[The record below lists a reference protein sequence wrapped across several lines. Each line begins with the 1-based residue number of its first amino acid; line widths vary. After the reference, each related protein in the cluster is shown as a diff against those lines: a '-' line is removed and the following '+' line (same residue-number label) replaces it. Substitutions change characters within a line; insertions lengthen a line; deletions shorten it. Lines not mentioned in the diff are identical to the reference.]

1 MKNVAFVAMALFA
14 MICGISAQAQ
24 PAPDYFVGKWN
35 TTVYGTPNGD
45 AKMVLDLKREEGK
58 LSGTILA
65 SAEQGEALPISE
77 LEEKDNS
84 ITVYFT
90 AAGYQVNMTLEKK
103 DDDHVTGNMMGM
115 FSADGERV
123 K

>member
-1 MKNVAFVAMALFA
+1 MKKVAFVAMALFA
-14 MICGISAQAQ
+14 IFCGITAQAQ

-58 LSGTILA
+58 LVGTIVA
-65 SAEQGEALPISE
+65 SAEEGDALPISE